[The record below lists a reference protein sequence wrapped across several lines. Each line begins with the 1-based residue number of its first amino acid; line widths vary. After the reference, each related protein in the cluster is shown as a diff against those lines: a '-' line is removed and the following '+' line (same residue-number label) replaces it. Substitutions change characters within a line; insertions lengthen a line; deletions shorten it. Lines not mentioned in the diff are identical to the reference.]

1 MNNKI
6 IIAIVLVVLFAL
18 LGLSIYKSRNDSKN
32 VDEVLPVTN
41 EVVRPTETINAKYQY
56 KDGKNI
62 FVISLELPTPCHATS
77 QTVLK
82 NNDVYEINLEVKPTQ
97 EICAQVITER
107 LIKVQWSGQP
117 NDTYIVKL
125 NGEVVNL
132 NIFTIPAKENIDD
145 IQVYVKG

>member
-1 MNNKI
+1 M
-6 IIAIVLVVLFAL
+6 
-18 LGLSIYKSRNDSKN
+18 
-32 VDEVLPVTN
+32 
-41 EVVRPTETINAKYQY
+41 
-56 KDGKNI
+56 
-62 FVISLELPTPCHATS
+62 
-77 QTVLK
+77 
-82 NNDVYEINLEVKPTQ
+82 YEINLEVKPTQ